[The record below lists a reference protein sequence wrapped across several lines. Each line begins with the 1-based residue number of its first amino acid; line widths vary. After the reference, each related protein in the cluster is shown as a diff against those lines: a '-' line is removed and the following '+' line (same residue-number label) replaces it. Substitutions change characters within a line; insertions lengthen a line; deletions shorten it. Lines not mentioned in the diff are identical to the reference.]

1 MGRIAVDFGLAYIG
15 LTVLLLGVA
24 LALEALLKADIG
36 NFGTL
41 VTLVAASWYAGHRYG
56 RRRGLPPE
64 SGTSWLAALVMMLV
78 SVLYSMV
85 AVGIAVAIEGAGFV
99 NIFRD
104 VFGSI
109 PLGFLIVVV
118 VVVLAFYIVIPRI

>member
-1 MGRIAVDFGLAYIG
+1 
-15 LTVLLLGVA
+15 
-24 LALEALLKADIG
+24 
-36 NFGTL
+36 
-41 VTLVAASWYAGHRYG
+41 
-56 RRRGLPPE
+56 
-64 SGTSWLAALVMMLV
+64 
-78 SVLYSMV
+78 

-118 VVVLAFYIVIPRI
+118 VVVLAFYIVIPRIFFPIAARRAAKDSISDLADRF